1 MQGRNVIS
9 EKTAQRIILK
19 AIRQEVLIL
28 TEDEDT
34 AYEIRTDIR
43 WYIKMNMSTAIRVSE
58 DPNGVAA
65 AFMEY
70 IYVMPLYRWNDKKRC
85 KFSGLVLVSDE
96 EMKPEYIADG
106 VKIRRLPMIG
116 E

>member
-1 MQGRNVIS
+1 MLGRTVIS
-9 EKTAQRIILK
+9 EQTAQRIILK
-19 AIRQEVLIL
+19 AMRQEVLIL

-34 AYEIRTDIR
+34 AYEIRTDIK

-70 IYVMPLYRWNDKKRC
+70 IYVMPLYRWNDKKRRE
-85 KFSGLVLVSDE
+85 FGGLVLVTDDSL
-96 EMKPEYIADG
+96 KPQYIADG
-106 VKIRRLPMIG
+106 VKICRLPMIG

>member
-1 MQGRNVIS
+1 MLGRRVIS
-9 EKTAQRIILK
+9 KQTAKRIILK

-34 AYEIRTDIR
+34 AYEIRTDIK
-43 WYIKMNMSTAIRVSE
+43 WYIKMNMSTTIRVSV
-58 DPNGVAA
+58 DPDGVSA

-85 KFSGLVLVSDE
+85 KFSGLVLVTDE
-96 EMKPEYIADG
+96 NLKPEYIADG
-106 VKIRRLPMIG
+106 VKICRLPMIG

>member
-1 MQGRNVIS
+1 MLGRRVIS
-9 EKTAQRIILK
+9 KQTAQRIILK

-34 AYEIRTDIR
+34 AYEIRTDIK
-43 WYIKMNMSTAIRVSE
+43 WYIKMNMSTTIWVSE
-58 DPNGVAA
+58 DPDGVAA

-106 VKIRRLPMIG
+106 VKICRLPMIG

>member
-1 MQGRNVIS
+1 MQGRRVIS
-9 EKTAQRIILK
+9 KQTAQRIILK

-34 AYEIRTDIR
+34 AYEIRTDIK

-58 DPNGVAA
+58 DPDGVAA

-85 KFSGLVLVSDE
+85 EFDGLVLVTDE
-96 EMKPEYIADG
+96 NLKPEYIADG
-106 VKIRRLPMIG
+106 VKICRLPMIG

>member
-1 MQGRNVIS
+1 MLGRTVIS
-9 EKTAQRIILK
+9 EQTAQRIILK
-19 AIRQEVLIL
+19 AMRQEVLIL
-28 TEDEDT
+28 TYDEET
-34 AYEIRTDIR
+34 AQDIRTDIKGF
-43 WYIKMNMSTAIRVSE
+43 IKVNMSFDLKVFVET
-58 DPNGVAA
+58 DGVKTR
-65 AFMEY
+65 FMNY

-106 VKIRRLPMIG
+106 VKICRLPMIG